1 MLKATLEALIGKSI
15 NQICL
20 NNFHDANL
28 NHCAHFV
35 SHAAGLTFDFNCKTF
50 RGGSN
55 VGANIRVH
63 EVFAQCPKVGTI
75 AQAPSDRPYLV
86 FVTKDSNV
94 DVAQKR
100 MQNVPQKH
108 IGIVVDNMVY
118 HYSNSADKVVKWTIA
133 KFLDTF
139 QRVYSGNQALFYGLI
154 PGSDLLLDI
163 DPTGNSITSSAAF
176 ALTQRQNEWYAKET
190 NSNGNEFYVG
200 REVNNTSAGY
210 FGIYQRANEY
220 YGKQYNGD
228 DYKDR
233 IDHWAYLLHITGYC
247 ESKNH
252 FNLINTYDRAKF
264 TFGFYQLAAH
274 TPKDN
279 LILLFRRFSESAN
292 MKKYFPEL
300 KMTNGSLH
308 RVNENGSQTD
318 LETVMNTGPNGAPQ
332 LQLFMNF
339 LNPIRKRIDPQE
351 ILHAARL
358 IHWSEKDRLMRD
370 AQVAIANE
378 LLQKKMTQRYH
389 RWYDLDGK
397 SDIICALVAD
407 IHHQGRASK
416 SRVQDALNSND
427 VQENLITINANY
439 ISRADDLRT
448 IINQLKTAGKIGTKV
463 YKASLNEFV

>member
-1 MLKATLEALIGKSI
+1 MLKVKLEALIGKSI
-15 NQICL
+15 DQICP

-35 SHAAGLTFDFNCKTF
+35 SHAANLTFDFNCKTF
-50 RGGSN
+50 RGGSH

-63 EVFAQCPKVGTI
+63 EVFAQCPKVGAI
-75 AQAPSDRPYLV
+75 DQAPSDRPYLV

-94 DVAQKR
+94 NLAQKR

-118 HYSNSADKVVKWTIA
+118 HYSNSADKVVKWTLP

-139 QRVYSGNQALFYGLI
+139 QRVYSGNQELFYGLI

-163 DPTGNSITSSAAF
+163 DTTGNSITASAAF
-176 ALTQRQNEWYAKET
+176 ELQLRQNEWFARET
-190 NSNGNEFYVG
+190 NSNSNEFYVG
-200 REVNNTSAGY
+200 REVTNTSAGY

-220 YGKQYNGD
+220 FGKQFD
-228 DYKDR
+228 AEDYKVT

-274 TPKDN
+274 TPNDN
-279 LILLFRRFSESAN
+279 LILLFRRLSESAN

-300 KMTNGSLH
+300 KMIQGQLH
-308 RVNENGSQTD
+308 RVNENGSQTN
-318 LETVMNTGPNGAPQ
+318 LETVMNTGPNGTPQ

-358 IHWSEKDRLMRD
+358 IYWSEKDRRMRD

-389 RWYDLDGK
+389 KWYDLDGK
-397 SDIICALVAD
+397 TDIICALIAD

-416 SRVQDALNSND
+416 TRVQNALNASN
-427 VQENLITINANY
+427 VEENLITINANY
-439 ISRADDLRT
+439 ISRATDLRQ
-448 IINQLKTAGKIGTKV
+448 IISDLKAAQKIGHKV
-463 YKASLNEFV
+463 YSASLNEFI